1 MLDTAAAGLVL
12 TGEDKEIVD
21 MVHDFVL
28 KEVRPKAAE
37 HDISGELD
45 WDAYNKAFEMGL
57 VCADLPAEY
66 GGQGLS
72 NVSAAWIREELMYGD
87 AGFGLTCGTNN
98 LGIKPVLIAGT
109 EEQKKWCVEILTS
122 DKPGRD
128 PRWPKKRSGFAAFAL
143 TEPEAGSDAGA
154 RKTTADKILDED
166 GNVKEYV
173 LNGRKCFITN
183 ACYADFMC
191 VVASIDRSLGYK
203 GLTMFLVD
211 AHLPGISIGKHEDK
225 MGIRQSATCDVLFE
239 DVHIP
244 ASALIGKEGEG
255 FKIAMKTLEQG
266 RAGVGSGCVG
276 IMKAAMEVC
285 VKYAQERT
293 TMGKP
298 IYKNQAISSKIA
310 DMEIAI
316 ETSRAIGMKVAAL
329 LDAGDPLAAT
339 LGPIAKCYCSDALN
353 RVTTE
358 AVQILGGY
366 GYMRDYPV
374 GKLMRDAKIFQIFE
388 GTNEIQRVVISGNVI
403 RKNKIK

>member
-1 MLDTAAAGLVL
+1 MELVGISKSQSSVDYAMLEYCLRDDLKLTANRYMAVLNPIKLVIDNYP
-12 TGEDKEIVD
+12 EDQVE
-21 MVHDFVL
+21 
-28 KEVRPKAAE
+28 
-37 HDISGELD
+37 
-45 WDAYNKAFEMGL
+45 Y
-57 VCADLPAEY
+57 LPVE
-66 GGQGLS
+66 
-72 NVSAAWIREELMYGD
+72 
-87 AGFGLTCGTNN
+87 NN
-98 LGIKPVLIAGT
+98 Q
-109 EEQKKWCVEILTS
+109 ENE
-122 DKPGRD
+122 
-128 PRWPKKRSGFAAFAL
+128 
-143 TEPEAGSDAGA
+143 EAGSREVAFSKYLYIERDDFMEEPPKKYFRLFPGNEVRLKNAYFVTCTGYE
-154 RKTTADKILDED
+154 KDED

-374 GKLMRDAKIFQIFE
+374 EKLMRDAKIFQIFE

>member
-1 MLDTAAAGLVL
+1 
-12 TGEDKEIVD
+12 
-21 MVHDFVL
+21 
-28 KEVRPKAAE
+28 
-37 HDISGELD
+37 
-45 WDAYNKAFEMGL
+45 MGL

-98 LGIKPVLIAGT
+98 LGIKPVLIA
-109 EEQKKWCVEILTS
+109 
-122 DKPGRD
+122 
-128 PRWPKKRSGFAAFAL
+128 
-143 TEPEAGSDAGA
+143 
-154 RKTTADKILDED
+154 ED

-374 GKLMRDAKIFQIFE
+374 EKLMRDAKIFQIFE
-388 GTNEIQRVVISGNVI
+388 GSNEIQRVVIANNILG
-403 RKNKIK
+403 KF